1 MLYIPQVFWE
11 SNVIFFSLFSF
22 NLYQKLQTSHHFPL
36 GRSHHWPVQDWRPN
50 LRVALDW
57 IECQVYHTWQV
68 THKKV
73 QCVCILLIHNDS
85 FNIENNFVRSVIICY
100 FFTLTMI
107 IGPSKVCYHR
117 IGQHEL
123 LLQLI
128 KTISKFEKGTR
139 HWLYVFITKKQ

>member
-1 MLYIPQVFWE
+1 
-11 SNVIFFSLFSF
+11 
-22 NLYQKLQTSHHFPL
+22 
-36 GRSHHWPVQDWRPN
+36 
-50 LRVALDW
+50 
-57 IECQVYHTWQV
+57 
-68 THKKV
+68 
-73 QCVCILLIHNDS
+73 
-85 FNIENNFVRSVIICY
+85 
-100 FFTLTMI
+100 MI